1 MQYPIDNP
9 TFPNESEE
17 YRRAREELLEAE
29 EVLRQ
34 QVEDV
39 AALRRKLP
47 LGGAV
52 DQDYVFDEL
61 GEDGEVRQVKMSEL
75 FAPGK
80 DSLLLYGFMY
90 GSAME
95 QPCPMCTSIVDGLD
109 GNAHHITQRMNLG
122 VVARSPIERIQEHA
136 AARGWSRLRLL
147 SSANNS
153 YQADYHA
160 EAPDEAQWPMA
171 NVFVRRDGG
180 IHHFW
185 GSELMFREFP
195 TGNLRHVD
203 MIWPLWNV
211 FDLTPEGRGT
221 DWYPSLTYDD

>member
-9 TFPNESEE
+9 KFPNESEE
-17 YRRAREELLEAE
+17 YRHARQELLEAE
-29 EVLRQ
+29 SALRQ

-47 LGGAV
+47 LGGVV
-52 DQDYVFDEL
+52 DQDYVFDEI
-61 GEDGEVRQVKMSEL
+61 GADGAVRQVKLSGL
-75 FAPGK
+75 FALGK
-80 DSLLLYGFMY
+80 ESLLLYGFMF
-90 GSAME
+90 GPEME
-95 QPCPMCTSIVDGLD
+95 KACPMCTSIIDGLE
-109 GNAHHITQRMNLG
+109 GNARHITQRMNMAI
-122 VVARSPIERIQEHA
+122 VARSPIERIQEHA
-136 AARGWSRLRLL
+136 AARDWKRLRLL

-160 EAPDEAQWPMA
+160 EAPEGAQWPMA
-171 NVFVRRDGG
+171 NVFVRRNGG

-195 TGNLRHVD
+195 TGNQRHVD

-211 FDLTPEGRGT
+211 LDLTPEGRGES
-221 DWYPSLTYDD
+221 WYPSLAYDE